1 MFGNK
6 PGQRIIELAETDSTN
21 SYAARLLHDEI
32 PEEGTLIYTRFQ
44 KAGRGQRGTT
54 WESENGK
61 NLLLSY
67 IFYPTFLP
75 VGDQFVF
82 NQTIAIALRE
92 TLQQFTSA
100 AVSIKW
106 PNDLIVNGGKI
117 AGILIENSIR
127 NGKIIHSIT
136 GAGININQTQ
146 FLNYYPPATSLA
158 LLENKIFNPGDIL
171 KKLNATT
178 DKWYTQ
184 LRLGN
189 HQAIKETYLNHLF
202 LYNQLS
208 KFESNG
214 IRFQGT
220 IRGVNPDGRLSV
232 WKEDET
238 DVLFSYKEVKFLF

>member
-54 WESENGK
+54 WESEHGK

-67 IFYPTFLP
+67 IFYPTFLQISN
-75 VGDQFVF
+75 QFLF
-82 NQTIAIALRE
+82 NQAIAIALRE
-92 TLQQFTSA
+92 TLQQFATSA
-100 AVSIKW
+100 IHIKW

-117 AGILIENSIR
+117 AGILIENSLR

-136 GAGININQTQ
+136 GVGININQTH
-146 FLNYYPPATSLA
+146 FLNYNPPATSLA
-158 LLENKIFNPGDIL
+158 LEENKNFTIPEIL
-171 KKLNATT
+171 RTLNAMA

-189 HQAIKETYLNHLF
+189 HNLIRETYLQHLF
-202 LYNQLS
+202 LYNELS

-220 IRGVNPDGRLSV
+220 ITGVNPDGRLAML
-232 WKEDET
+232 KEDKT
-238 DVLFSYKEVKFLF
+238 DVLFNYKEVKYLF